1 MKRFLFLFLV
11 ATICLVANAQDDL
24 KVKSFLPSL
33 NDLTA
38 RTQPV
43 KDKLGNPCALIKV
56 QIPDDKFQFECG
68 NIAPMIVGNVSFHT
82 NEYWVYMIAGKDG
95 AKHLKIKHPN
105 YPTTDIVFSNYGFS
119 TLEPQMTYALIL
131 AFPHVES
138 KFNKTHLYIMPNS
151 QLGTFNGLGVS
162 VGGYLNNINLEAYYC
177 KGLSKS
183 KEIYWISSQNQG
195 DNTSSSYTY
204 KSFEIGGKVGYGI
217 FMGEYLRFTPQVGTC
232 IVSINGSEVEIGNDR
247 VDASKGYS
255 IGLNISI
262 KADVFVA
269 KWLSVCVIPQYSVA
283 VRKSDLFERVSKESS
298 KIADFGSG
306 FNVKIGLSI
315 NL

>member
-1 MKRFLFLFLV
+1 
-11 ATICLVANAQDDL
+11 
-24 KVKSFLPSL
+24 
-33 NDLTA
+33 
-38 RTQPV
+38 
-43 KDKLGNPCALIKV
+43 
-56 QIPDDKFQFECG
+56 
-68 NIAPMIVGNVSFHT
+68 
-82 NEYWVYMIAGKDG
+82 
-95 AKHLKIKHPN
+95 
-105 YPTTDIVFSNYGFS
+105 
-119 TLEPQMTYALIL
+119 
-131 AFPHVES
+131 
-138 KFNKTHLYIMPNS
+138 
-151 QLGTFNGLGVS
+151 
-162 VGGYLNNINLEAYYC
+162 
-177 KGLSKS
+177 
-183 KEIYWISSQNQG
+183 
-195 DNTSSSYTY
+195 
-204 KSFEIGGKVGYGI
+204 
-217 FMGEYLRFTPQVGTC
+217 MGEYLRFTPQVGTC